1 MYNIIS
7 RGWITTTA
15 LITCLSGQVRDLP
28 RLLSPHRTG
37 PAGKEVH
44 VLCLFAAVY
53 VSLSMNSVRAP
64 GRPRKRV
71 QRYALF
77 HSPPNIAETF
87 FREKQLFFQ
96 KRKIH
101 LFILGKKFSTPHFNI
116 RIPIRA
122 IQRQGLLPLLQEKLQ
137 QERESR
143 EDLSFCFPKTT
154 HLIR

>member
-87 FREKQLFFQ
+87 FWEKQLFPQ
-96 KRKIH
+96 KREIH
-101 LFILGKKFSTPHFNI
+101 LLLYISKGGEIVKMSTCQSVKSGGARIARTATRRDPNGNTRFSCRHGKS
-116 RIPIRA
+116 
-122 IQRQGLLPLLQEKLQ
+122 G
-137 QERESR
+137 
-143 EDLSFCFPKTT
+143 
-154 HLIR
+154 